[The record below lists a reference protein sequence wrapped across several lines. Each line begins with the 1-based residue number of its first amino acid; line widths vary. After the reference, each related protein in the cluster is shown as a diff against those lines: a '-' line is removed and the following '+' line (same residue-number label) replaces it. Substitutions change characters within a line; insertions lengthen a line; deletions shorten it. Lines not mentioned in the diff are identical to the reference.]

1 MNKLAETLSRLLIY
15 MEEKMIDQIKYEL
28 KCKLEA
34 YYKEKYDLE
43 LKAVVEEPK
52 NASLGD
58 ISIPM
63 FVVVKAL
70 RKPMPEIVSEAVSVI
85 EGFNLPILSIK
96 PVGAFINLFVD
107 KAKLSYEIVKSC
119 VNADCDFGNST
130 IGEGKNVTL
139 DYSSPNIAKSFS
151 IGHLRST
158 MIGNSVKLIM
168 RKCGYK
174 TFAINYLG
182 DWGTQFGKMIVA
194 YKKWG
199 DRDVINKNPI
209 AELTK
214 LYVKFHDEAENNPQ
228 LEDEARE
235 AFRQMELSNPEYL
248 DLWKWIREESLKES
262 AQIYDLL
269 EIDFDSY
276 NGEAFFND
284 KMDPVVEELENKG
297 LLHEDQGAQIVDL
310 GDDMPPALI
319 KRSDGGSLYIT
330 RDLAAVLYRKNE
342 YKFDKVLYFVGN
354 EQKLHFE
361 QLKRLVTKMGYDFAD
376 QIEHVNFGL
385 YLTNGKKASTRK
397 GNVVK
402 LYDVLQTAIKL
413 AYDLI
418 DAKNPDL
425 KNKEE
430 IAKYVGIAA
439 IVFGDLKN
447 YRGLDVEFN
456 IEQSVKFEGQ
466 TGPYLQYTGVRI
478 ASILRGKEFDL
489 NNCDASLFERPHYFE
504 VVRQVAAFKSTIE
517 KAAQEYAPS
526 VIAKYLLS
534 LAASFNKFYSLEKI
548 NAEDERIR
556 NTNFALAK
564 SVRIVLNEGL
574 RLLGIKYLEE
584 M

>member
-1 MNKLAETLSRLLIY
+1 
-15 MEEKMIDQIKYEL
+15 MIEQIKIEIKNL
-28 KCKLEA
+28 LEE
-34 YYKEKYDLE
+34 YYKKNGFEVSI
-43 LKAVVEEPK
+43 VVETPK
-52 NASLGD
+52 DPKLGD
-58 ISIPM
+58 ISVPM
-63 FVVVKAL
+63 FTVVKVL
-70 RKPMPEIVSEAVSVI
+70 RKPMPQIVEDALNI
-85 EGFNLPILSIK
+85 IKNADLPIKDVKS
-96 PVGAFINLFVD
+96 VGAYINLFVD
-107 KAKLSYEIVKSC
+107 KELLSEKIILKCLNDGSNY
-119 VNADCDFGNST
+119 GNSNM
-130 IGEGKNVTL
+130 GVGKNVTL

-158 MIGNSVKLIM
+158 MIGNSIKLILK
-168 RKCGYK
+168 KCGYN

-199 DRDVINKNPI
+199 NKEVIMKDPI
-209 AELTK
+209 SELTK
-214 LYVKFHDEAENNPQ
+214 LYVKFHEEAEKDKS

-235 AFRQMELSNPEYL
+235 AFRQMELANPEYL

-276 NGEAFFND
+276 NGEAFYND
-284 KMDPVVEELENKG
+284 KMDPIVKELEDKN
-297 LLHEDQGAQIVDL
+297 LLHEDQGAMIVDL
-310 GDDMPPALI
+310 GDNIPPALI

-330 RDLAAVLYRKNE
+330 RDLAAVFYRKKE
-342 YKFDKVLYFVGN
+342 YKFDKILYVVGN

-361 QLKRLVTKMGYDFAD
+361 QLKMLVDKMGYDFSN

-418 DAKNPDL
+418 SEKNPEL
-425 KNKEE
+425 KDKDT

-439 IVFGDLKN
+439 IVFADLKN
-447 YRGLDVEFN
+447 FRGSDIDFN
-456 IEQSVKFEGQ
+456 LEQAVKFEGQ
-466 TGPYLQYTGVRI
+466 TGPYLQYTSVRI
-478 ASILRGKEFDL
+478 ASILKNATFDFNNISKE
-489 NNCDASLFERPHYFE
+489 LFEKEHYFE
-504 VVRQVAAFKSTIE
+504 LVRMISEFQSTIE
-517 KAAQEYAPS
+517 KAANEASPS
-526 VIAKYLLS
+526 IVAKYLLN
-534 LAASFNKFYSLEKI
+534 LAASFNHFYSIEKI
-548 NAEDERIR
+548 NAADEKVR
-556 NTNFALAK
+556 NTNLALAK

-574 RLLGIKYLEE
+574 RLLGIHYLDE